1 MRECQLPWLDVV
13 RLPVGDTSNPSLGV
27 LSMLSPRQA
36 APCRSRAVIPWL
48 IHTMN
53 VRRIVLALYALGLA
67 TTSAALAQDQ
77 RAHAGH
83 AQQASRTI
91 GGSFVLRAL
100 NGNAIPAPNPDGA
113 GSMILGGTLELSLS
127 RPDSG
132 RIAMRL
138 QSSAPPAERMRLD
151 TEGRVQVTGDS
162 LLYWPDSRAS
172 RPPALI
178 RFAWTAD
185 RDLELLVA
193 PGVVWRFTRAAA
205 TDTTFALLQARGAQ
219 VMGVDQFRS
228 THRFESLPDGG
239 RIALQ
244 GDSADAS
251 GEATI
256 RAHMRDI
263 ADRFAKGDFT
273 LPGMVHGVTTVP
285 GTPVMTVR
293 RAEISYVVEL
303 LPRGAQVR
311 IVTRGPEAIRAVH
324 EFLAFQRMDHR
335 AMSHDPR

>member
-1 MRECQLPWLDVV
+1 MPK
-13 RLPVGDTSNPSLGV
+13 
-27 LSMLSPRQA
+27 
-36 APCRSRAVIPWL
+36 L

-53 VRRIVLALYALGLA
+53 IRRIVLPLCALGLA
-67 TTSAALAQDQ
+67 TTSAALAQDHA
-77 RAHAGH
+77 AHVGP

-100 NGNAIPAPNPDGA
+100 NGNAMPAPNPDGS
-113 GSMILGGTLELSLS
+113 GSMILGGTLELRLS
-127 RPDSG
+127 APDSG
-132 RIAMRL
+132 RMTMRF
-138 QSSAPPAERMRLD
+138 QSSTPPAEGMRLD

-185 RDLELLVA
+185 RDLDLIVA

-205 TDTTFALLQARGAQ
+205 ADTTFAGVQARGAQ
-219 VMGVDQFRS
+219 VMGVDQFTS

-239 RIALQ
+239 RIVLQ
-244 GDSADAS
+244 GDYADAS

-263 ADRFAKGDFT
+263 ADRFVKGDFT
-273 LPGMVHGVTTVP
+273 LPGMVHGMTTVP
-285 GTPVMTVR
+285 GTSVMTVR
-293 RAEISYVVEL
+293 RAEISYIVEL

-335 AMSHDPR
+335 AMSHDRP